1 MSYLQFLFVYLHF
14 SPLPF
19 SALFSFSSSLE
30 QFIASIVVYPPF
42 LFLNYQAKSHHMTS
56 YYLNWITG
64 RTFETVSSGVESSVS
79 AVTRWKF
86 FTDDNHWENGFWEQK
101 IKALQ
106 NLKQTDFSNQNLE
119 MFNQQVLTT
128 LENAGRRFSDQYE
141 ASRSRSYSSLGLQ
154 ESFNFA
160 EVKNYDVYSRNLAA
174 FQMNI
179 KTASETAISLTDTIV
194 KNGGAAV
201 QELSKLKES
210 SVQLLTQ
217 ELLSNDF
224 I

>member
-1 MSYLQFLFVYLHF
+1 MRPKPHHISSYYIRPQPI
-14 SPLPF
+14 S
-19 SALFSFSSSLE
+19 
-30 QFIASIVVYPPF
+30 
-42 LFLNYQAKSHHMTS
+42 SHHLKWT
-56 YYLNWITG
+56 TG

-86 FTDDNHWENGFWEQK
+86 FSDDKHWENGFWEQK

-106 NLKQTDFSNQNLE
+106 NLKQSDFSNQNLE
-119 MFNQQVLTT
+119 NLNKQVLAT
-128 LENAGRRFSDQYE
+128 LESAGKRFTDQYE
-141 ASRSRSYSSLGLQ
+141 ASRSRSYSTLGLQ

-174 FQMNI
+174 FQMNM

-201 QELSKLKES
+201 QELSKLKET

-217 ELLSNDF
+217 ELLSNDYL
-224 I
+224 

>member
-1 MSYLQFLFVYLHF
+1 MYFIVCNLLSN
-14 SPLPF
+14 LPHVI
-19 SALFSFSSSLE
+19 LYYVE
-30 QFIASIVVYPPF
+30 Q
-42 LFLNYQAKSHHMTS
+42 T
-56 YYLNWITG
+56 TG

-86 FTDDNHWENGFWEQK
+86 FSDDKHWENGFWEQK
-101 IKALQ
+101 LRALQ

-119 MFNQQVLTT
+119 NFNQQILAT

-141 ASRSRSYSSLGLQ
+141 ASRSRSYSTLGLQ

-160 EVKNYDVYSRNLAA
+160 QVKNYDVYSRNLAA
-174 FQMNI
+174 FQMNM

>member
-1 MSYLQFLFVYLHF
+1 MHKQLLLTHCNATQHTIPRHNTAYYITLRPISSDHF
-14 SPLPF
+14 SC
-19 SALFSFSSSLE
+19 
-30 QFIASIVVYPPF
+30 
-42 LFLNYQAKSHHMTS
+42 
-56 YYLNWITG
+56 ITG

-86 FTDDNHWENGFWEQK
+86 FSDENHWENGFWEQK
-101 IKALQ
+101 LKALQ
-106 NLKQTDFSNQNLE
+106 NLKQSDFSNQNLE
-119 MFNQQVLTT
+119 NLNKQVLAT
-128 LENAGRRFSDQYE
+128 LESAGKRFTDQYE
-141 ASRSRSYSSLGLQ
+141 ASRSRSYSTLGLQ

-174 FQMNI
+174 FQMNM

-201 QELSKLKES
+201 QELSKLKET

-217 ELLSNDF
+217 ELLSNDYL
-224 I
+224 

>member
-1 MSYLQFLFVYLHF
+1 MHAHKQFLLIHRNAAQRTAPRIISRPITSYHITSPAISLHHF
-14 SPLPF
+14 S
-19 SALFSFSSSLE
+19 
-30 QFIASIVVYPPF
+30 
-42 LFLNYQAKSHHMTS
+42 
-56 YYLNWITG
+56 WITG

-86 FTDDNHWENGFWEQK
+86 FSDENHWENGFWEQK

-106 NLKQTDFSNQNLE
+106 NLKQSDFSNQNLE
-119 MFNQQVLTT
+119 NLNKQVLAT
-128 LENAGRRFSDQYE
+128 LESAGKRFTDQYE
-141 ASRSRSYSSLGLQ
+141 ASRSRSYSTLGLQ
-154 ESFNFA
+154 DSFNFA

-174 FQMNI
+174 FQMNM

-201 QELSKLKES
+201 QELSKLKET

-217 ELLSNDF
+217 ELLSNDYL
-224 I
+224 